1 MNEILKELE
10 YKLLID
16 RKEALEPLFKVL
28 SESCR
33 EFIEAAAK
41 AVKEGVQQGLKFL
54 REVMNEVT
62 KVCKEHKILVSRL
75 SNLSMKAAVREGVV
89 FSTKTAIKYGTGKAA
104 SQSVKAVLMVSNPA
118 GFVADVAQL
127 GCEVTGNKAV
137 GKQVGLWGNIATG
150 AATGGLVGGV
160 VGAPVGALLGF
171 ASWAIGEAVGNA
183 VENRLS

>member
-1 MNEILKELE
+1 M
-10 YKLLID
+10 
-16 RKEALEPLFKVL
+16 KEALEPLFKVL

-33 EFIEAAAK
+33 EFVEAAAK

-54 REVMNEVT
+54 RNNKVMNEVI
-62 KVCKEHKILVSRL
+62 KICKEHKNLLGRL
-75 SNLSMKAAVREGVV
+75 SSLSMKAAVREGVV

-104 SQSVKAVLMVSNPA
+104 SQSVKAVLRISNPA

-127 GCEVTGNKAV
+127 GCEATGNKEV
-137 GKQVGLWGNIATG
+137 GKKIGLWGNIATG
-150 AATGGLVGGV
+150 AAAGGLVGGV

-183 VENRLS
+183 VESGLS